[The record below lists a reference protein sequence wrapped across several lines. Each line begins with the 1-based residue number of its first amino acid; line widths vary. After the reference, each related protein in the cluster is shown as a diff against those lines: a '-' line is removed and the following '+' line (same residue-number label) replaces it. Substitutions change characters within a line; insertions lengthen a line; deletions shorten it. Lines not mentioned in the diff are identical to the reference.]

1 MLIQTNL
8 LLRLLMN
15 VIAAKKLN
23 SWKSNEL
30 NITTHIKMATTKQPA
45 VFSAVRGI
53 VRMS

>member
-1 MLIQTNL
+1 MLIQINL

-30 NITTHIKMATTKQPA
+30 NITTHIKTATTKQPA
-45 VFSAVRGI
+45 VSSVVHGI